1 MSTAPGPSFVALQT
15 ALAGRFSLEREIG
28 RGGMGIVYLAR
39 DVFLE
44 RPVAI
49 KLLAPT
55 IAARRD
61 VRRRFLREARIAAQC
76 FHPNIVPIHGVEESG
91 DLAWFVMAYVPGET
105 LADRLRR
112 VGPLPA
118 DAIRRIG
125 REVGW
130 ALSYAHERGVVHRDV
145 KPENILLEQ
154 GTDRAL
160 IADFGIAFHDASSA
174 NALAGVMSS
183 GEVAGTARFM
193 APEQARGE
201 VVDGRADLYALGV
214 TLHLAATGR
223 YPYDGASAL
232 AIIAQHS
239 VACAPSVRTYA
250 PQLPDAQADAIDR
263 CLAADAADRFDTAA
277 SFVAAFERTPDGAEL
292 PADARDVRRGALGM
306 MTLVEWSI
314 SISLASCLL
323 ILGEKPSLG
332 RVLMISLLEG
342 FWMVAAAAL
351 ALRGGETLLA
361 VRRALR
367 RGVAT
372 HDVAN
377 ALAPGP
383 SLAHQPM
390 GLLRGTALL
399 TTAFLLAVAQG
410 QVDRWG
416 LPSALE
422 TIASVITWLLPPIL
436 IHRSLAAA
444 RQTGGFSAWFYAFVR
459 KPLATRLAEWL
470 GGTRA
475 ATTARPIPASAPTEV
490 LLDQAA
496 HAIFAR
502 LPEPA
507 RRDLQ
512 ALPAAAAALAQ
523 EATALRRRAL
533 EISSEQRRLRAA
545 GRPDTPREQP
555 MATEALDREQTAV
568 HGRLGATIAALEA
581 IRLDLLRLDS
591 GTTLPGTLTEQLDV
605 VRDLQRRVDAVAEV
619 ERTLADRPS
628 ATRAATR
635 ATRLAP
641 EPTPV

>member
-1 MSTAPGPSFVALQT
+1 MSTAPDPAFVALQT
-15 ALAGRFSLEREIG
+15 ALAGRFSLESEIG

-39 DVFLE
+39 DVILE

-55 IAARRD
+55 IAARGD

-125 REVGW
+125 REIGW

-160 IADFGIAFHDASSA
+160 IADFGIAFHD
-174 NALAGVMSS
+174 GVMSS

-193 APEQARGE
+193 APEQALGE
-201 VVDGRADLYALGV
+201 PLDGRADLYALGV
-214 TLHLAATGR
+214 TLYLAATGR

-232 AIIAQHS
+232 AIIAQQS
-239 VACAPSVRTYA
+239 VARAPSVRMPA
-250 PQLPDAQADAIDR
+250 PHLPDALADAIDR
-263 CLAADAADRFDTAA
+263 CLASDAADRFDTAA
-277 SFVAAFERTPDGAEL
+277 SFVSAFERTPDGAEL
-292 PADARDVRRGALGM
+292 PVEARDVRLGASGT
-306 MTLVEWSI
+306 MTLVEWTV
-314 SISLASCLL
+314 SISLASFFL
-323 ILGEKPSLG
+323 ILGEKSGSLG
-332 RVLMISLLEG
+332 RGLMVGLLQG
-342 FWMVAAAAL
+342 LWMMAAAGL
-351 ALRGGETLLA
+351 ALRGGETLVA
-361 VRRALR
+361 ARRALR
-367 RGVAT
+367 RGVAP
-372 HDVAN
+372 HDVAD

-383 SLAHQPM
+383 TLAHHPM
-390 GLLRGTALL
+390 GVAQGTTLLA
-399 TTAFLLAVAQG
+399 TAFALAMAQG
-410 QVDRWG
+410 QVDQWG

-422 TIASVITWLLPPIL
+422 TIGSVMTWLLPPIM

-444 RQTGGFSAWFYAFVR
+444 RQTGGFSAWLYSVVR
-459 KPLATRLAEWL
+459 KPLATRLVGWL
-470 GGTRA
+470 GGKR
-475 ATTARPIPASAPTEV
+475 ATTAARPIPADAPTEV

-496 HAIFAR
+496 HEIFAR

-533 EISSEQRRLRAA
+533 EISGDQRRLRAA
-545 GRPDTPREQP
+545 VRPDTPRESS
-555 MATEALDREQTAV
+555 MATEALDRERAAV

-581 IRLDLLRLDS
+581 IRLDLLRLDT
-591 GTTLPGTLTEQLDV
+591 GTALPGTLTEQLDV
-605 VRDLQRRVDAVAEV
+605 VRDLQRRVDAIGDV
-619 ERTLADRPS
+619 ERILARRPS
-628 ATRAATR
+628 ATPPATPAA
-635 ATRLAP
+635 RLAS

>member
-1 MSTAPGPSFVALQT
+1 MSTAPDPAFVALQT
-15 ALAGRFSLEREIG
+15 ALAGRFSLQSEIG

-39 DVFLE
+39 DVILE

-49 KLLAPT
+49 KLLAPA
-55 IAARRD
+55 IASRSN
-61 VRRRFLREARIAAQC
+61 VRRRFLREARLAAQC
-76 FHPNIVPIHGVEESG
+76 FHPNIVPIHGVEEAG
-91 DLAWFVMAYVPGET
+91 DLAWFIMAYVPGET

-160 IADFGIAFHDASSA
+160 IADFGIAFRD
-174 NALAGVMSS
+174 GVMSS

-201 VVDGRADLYALGV
+201 PLDGRADLYALGV

-223 YPYDGASAL
+223 YPDDGASAR

-239 VACAPSVRTYA
+239 VARAPSVRTYA
-250 PQLPDAQADAIDR
+250 PQLPDALADAIDR
-263 CLAADAADRFDTAA
+263 CLATDAADRFDTAA
-277 SFVAAFERTPDGAEL
+277 SFVSAFERTPDGAEL
-292 PADARDVRRGALGM
+292 PVEARDVRLGALGV

-314 SISLASCLL
+314 SISLASCFL

-332 RVLMISLLEG
+332 RGLMIGLLQGLSLL
-342 FWMVAAAAL
+342 AAAAL

-361 VRRALR
+361 ARRALR
-367 RGVAT
+367 RGVAPR
-372 HDVAN
+372 DVAD

-383 SLAHQPM
+383 TLAHQPM
-390 GLLRGTALL
+390 GVLRGTALL
-399 TTAFLLAVAQG
+399 TTALVLAVAQG
-410 QVDRWG
+410 QVDQLG
-416 LPSALE
+416 LPSAIE
-422 TIASVITWLLPPIL
+422 TVASVITWLLPPIM

-444 RQTGGFSAWFYAFVR
+444 RQTNGFSAWFFCFVR
-459 KPLATRLAEWL
+459 KPLATRLVGWL
-470 GGTRA
+470 SGKRA
-475 ATTARPIPASAPTEV
+475 AAAPRPIPADAPTEV

-496 HAIFAR
+496 HEIFAR
-502 LPEPA
+502 LPEAA

-512 ALPAAAAALAQ
+512 ALPAAAAALAH

-533 EISSEQRRLRAA
+533 EISGEQQRLRAT

-555 MATEALDREQTAV
+555 MVTETLNREQAAV

-581 IRLDLLRLDS
+581 IRLDLLRLDT
-591 GTTLPGTLTEQLDV
+591 GTALPGTLTEHLDV
-605 VRDLQRRVDAVAEV
+605 VRDLQRRVDAADDV
-619 ERTLADRPS
+619 ERTLARRPS
-628 ATRAATR
+628 ATRAA
-635 ATRLAP
+635 RLAP

>member
-1 MSTAPGPSFVALQT
+1 MSTAPDPAFVALQT
-15 ALAGRFSLEREIG
+15 ALAGRFSLESEIG

-39 DVFLE
+39 DVILE

-55 IAARRD
+55 IAARSD

-160 IADFGIAFHDASSA
+160 IADFGIAFHD
-174 NALAGVMSS
+174 GVMSS

-201 VVDGRADLYALGV
+201 AVDGRADLYALGV
-214 TLHLAATGR
+214 TLHLAASGH
-223 YPYDGASAL
+223 YPFEGGSAL
-232 AIIAQHS
+232 AIIAQQS
-239 VACAPSVRTYA
+239 VARAPAVRLRA
-250 PQLPDAQADAIDR
+250 PQLPESLADAIDQ
-263 CLAADAADRFDTAA
+263 CLAIDAADRFDTAA
-277 SFVAAFERTPDGAEL
+277 TFVAAFERTPDGGEL
-292 PADARDVRRGALGM
+292 PVEAREVRIGASAV
-306 MTLVEWSI
+306 MTLVEWTI
-314 SISLASCLL
+314 AISLAGFFLV
-323 ILGEKPSLG
+323 LGEAPKSFG
-332 RVLMISLLEG
+332 RVIEFGLLQGVWMI
-342 FWMVAAAAL
+342 AAAVF

-361 VRRALR
+361 ARRALR
-367 RGVAT
+367 AGVSPA
-372 HDVAN
+372 DVAD

-383 SLAHQPM
+383 TLVRGPM
-390 GLLRGTALL
+390 GPLRAGAVLG
-399 TTAFLLAVAQG
+399 ASFALAVAQG
-410 QVDRWG
+410 SVDQWA

-422 TIASVITWLLPPIL
+422 TLLSVATWLLPPIM
-436 IHRSLAAA
+436 IQRSLAAA
-444 RQTGGFSAWFYAFVR
+444 RQTGGFSAWFYSFVR
-459 KPLATRLAEWL
+459 KPLATRLVGWL
-470 GGTRA
+470 GRKTTVA
-475 ATTARPIPASAPTEV
+475 APRPIPADHPTEV

-496 HAIFAR
+496 HEIFAR
-502 LPEPA
+502 LPESA

-523 EATALRRRAL
+523 EATALRRRAV

-545 GRPDTPREQP
+545 GRPDRPREQP
-555 MATEALDREQTAV
+555 MAIEALDREQTAV

-591 GTTLPGTLTEQLDV
+591 GTTLPGTLTEHLDV
-605 VRDLQRRVDAVAEV
+605 VRDLQRRVDAVADV
-619 ERTLADRPS
+619 ERTLARRPLEAPTAMPS
-628 ATRAATR
+628 A
-635 ATRLAP
+635 RLAP

>member
-1 MSTAPGPSFVALQT
+1 VSTGPDAEFVALQT

-39 DVFLE
+39 DVILE

-55 IAARRD
+55 IAARSN
-61 VRRRFLREARIAAQC
+61 VRRRFLREARLAAQC
-76 FHPNIVPIHGVEESG
+76 FHPNIVPIHGVEELG

-160 IADFGIAFHDASSA
+160 IADFGIAFHD
-174 NALAGVMSS
+174 GVMSS

-201 VVDGRADLYALGV
+201 TVDGRADLYALGV

-239 VACAPSVRTYA
+239 VARAPSVRTYA
-250 PQLPDAQADAIDR
+250 PQLPDILADAIDR

-292 PADARDVRRGALGM
+292 PVDARDVRLGALGM

-314 SISLASCLL
+314 SISLASGFL
-323 ILGEKPSLG
+323 ILGERSGSFG
-332 RVLMISLLEG
+332 RVLSISLLEL
-342 FWMVAAAAL
+342 FWTLAAAAL

-367 RGVAT
+367 RGVAPR
-372 HDVAN
+372 DVAD

-383 SLAHQPM
+383 TLAHQPM
-390 GLLRGTALL
+390 GVLRGTALL
-399 TTAFLLAVAQG
+399 TTGVVLAVAQG
-410 QVDRWG
+410 QVDQWG

-422 TIASVITWLLPPIL
+422 TVASVITALLPPII

-444 RQTGGFSAWFYAFVR
+444 RQTNGFSAWFYVFVR
-459 KPLATRLAEWL
+459 KPLATRLVGWL
-470 GGTRA
+470 SGKRTA
-475 ATTARPIPASAPTEV
+475 ATARPIPADAPTEV

-496 HAIFAR
+496 HEIFAR
-502 LPEPA
+502 LPEAA

-533 EISSEQRRLRAA
+533 EISGEQRRLRTAV
-545 GRPDTPREQP
+545 RPDTPREQT
-555 MATEALDREQTAV
+555 MATEALNREQTAV

-581 IRLDLLRLDS
+581 IRLDLLRLDA
-591 GTTLPGTLTEQLDV
+591 GTTMPGTLTEQLDV
-605 VRDLQRRVDAVAEV
+605 VRDLQRRVDAVADV
-619 ERTLADRPS
+619 ERSLARRSP
-628 ATRAATR
+628 ATRAVTR
-635 ATRLAP
+635 PARLAS